1 MHLWHLLCCLLCMGL
16 NNAQEKT
23 FLVTAP
29 KFIRVDAYEKVVI
42 QLFGYNSE
50 STFTI
55 SFKNFPS
62 KNMTLATDTVTLN
75 AANNYQNSVMLKILP
90 RHLPKGGIF
99 SNMVYLEA
107 RSNEITKEEMIPV
120 TSVNGFLFIQTDKP
134 LYTPEQ
140 SVKVRVFSLNEELKP
155 AQRPITVTYMDPE
168 FVKVDIVEVEDVTGI
183 ASLPDFKLPLNPKYG
198 VWRIQAA
205 YSKDFSTS
213 VTAEFEV
220 KEYTLPSFII
230 SIEPGSQYICFNEFE
245 NFKFTVKARYLHG
258 KPLTSADVFV
268 QFGIINGEKT
278 TMFQMSAQHAVLDEG
293 EAEVIFNTNTALK
306 STPSLMMDSL
316 EQLDG
321 KFLYILLS
329 VMESTGG
336 ISVDSELSNIKYVI
350 SPYSLNL
357 VATPLFVKPS
367 LPYYVKVQVKDPVG
381 GSARRIPVKLQA
393 STLDKNGQETL
404 IEDGKSLLT
413 SSSDGT
419 VLFVVNIPSDAATL
433 QLKVETADSKI
444 PVENQ
449 ARKEFTA
456 VAYKSTINSYLH
468 IDWSSQH
475 KLLHVGDYVSVNVYP
490 KSPYLFKIQHFNYQI
505 ISKGKIVSFGSEKR
519 VKDSIFQN
527 LNFQV
532 TSDMVPSARLL
543 VYYIVTGEN
552 IAELVADSVWMDV
565 QEECVNNLKVTLSS
579 KNLDYEPK
587 MKMDLT
593 IDSQPHSYVALS
605 SMDKAVHS
613 IRTQSKSSMLKVL
626 DDIEKSSDRGCGG
639 GGGKDASDVFNLVGL
654 SFMTN
659 ANSKATDARGDMCSD
674 ILRPKRSTDLNKEM
688 NDKANSYTDTRLQKC
703 CLDGARV
710 YPIGESCQSRA
721 SRLTN
726 APNPCK
732 KAFYECC
739 FLANKLRAEERKIHI
754 LARGELTAIFGLQ
767 EPKIRSYFPE
777 SWLWEVHY
785 MQNTGRKTL
794 SFNMPDSLTTWEMSA
809 IAVSKQGICVAK
821 PLNPRVFKDVSINV
835 LIPYSVVRGE
845 QIELRGSVYNYKN
858 ENSWYCVTLEVPES
872 VCLSQG
878 TKTKTGVTQET
889 PCNKKSISELSVKA
903 FFFTLLPLEVGTHT
917 LRFSLKSPL
926 GSEVLVKTLKVVPEG
941 IKSELYEGGTLDP
954 QGIYG
959 LPKKRLEFRYRIPSN
974 VVPKSKVERML
985 SVNGEVLG
993 EIISTVVS
1001 PGGLQQLVNL
1011 PRGSGESELMALAP
1025 LCYVYHYLE
1034 KSDQW
1039 GLLGPDSFNIRI
1051 NLRGKMREAIT
1062 GVLSFRR
1069 PKEFSY
1075 SIWKNGEPSTWLTA
1089 LIVKILGQVSVH
1101 MSVDYMTV
1109 CNSIFWLTGRCQK
1122 ADGSFE
1128 DKSGYVPVKL
1138 QNSGANAEE
1147 QSLYLTAFTVI
1158 GIAKGIQAC
1167 PLLEYRDPVN
1177 KARDYLFTNL
1187 GKIKNVYTQ
1196 AIVTYALALTDKSS
1210 IPAITARD
1218 ALKKNAKVIGNP
1230 TIQRYWR
1237 DLETNSDTIQPNKG
1251 TARMV
1256 EMTSHALLT
1265 TLLYGDM
1272 HYANPIMNWLTEQ
1285 QRYGGGFYSTQD
1297 TIVALEA
1304 LTEYALL
1311 AKRSTLDMIVTAL
1324 YRKEGKMQEF
1334 DLSQE
1339 KSLAK
1344 PVEVT
1349 KNDDLVIT
1357 TGNSRG
1363 VSVVNIRTMYYQ
1375 MNDAQS
1381 SCFFDLKIGI
1391 SINRH
1396 AEARRRRRDLD
1407 DISIGITPSYTLEAC
1422 AKYKPHKNEI
1432 FTESSH
1438 TVMEISL
1445 LTGMEPVEEDLETL
1459 ATGLDQL
1466 ISDYTVNDNRVI
1478 VQVESIPSDRH
1489 LCVGF
1494 RLREIFKSSLRS
1506 SAQFKVY
1513 EYHEPDRQCSMLYK
1527 YTGDQSLTRVCQGE
1541 ECKCMEAGC
1550 GHLKP
1555 EADVSITLADRKKAA
1570 CQANTEYVYKVEIIS
1585 SMEEGDFKT
1594 YRARIEDIF
1603 KKGTD
1608 RVEKDSVVTLTRNAK
1623 CIGMDIQ
1630 PKEFYLVMGSEAIVS
1645 KDFTSY
1651 QYAYPLGPKSWVEL
1665 WPSRRSCSSQNCMK
1679 VLEVLNEFSE
1689 DLLINGCQM

>member
-1422 AKYKPHKNEI
+1422 AKY
-1432 FTESSH
+1432 
-1438 TVMEISL
+1438 
-1445 LTGMEPVEEDLETL
+1445 
-1459 ATGLDQL
+1459 
-1466 ISDYTVNDNRVI
+1466 
-1478 VQVESIPSDRH
+1478 
-1489 LCVGF
+1489 
-1494 RLREIFKSSLRS
+1494 
-1506 SAQFKVY
+1506 
-1513 EYHEPDRQCSMLYK
+1513 
-1527 YTGDQSLTRVCQGE
+1527 
-1541 ECKCMEAGC
+1541 
-1550 GHLKP
+1550 
-1555 EADVSITLADRKKAA
+1555 VS
-1570 CQANTEYVYKVEIIS
+1570 
-1585 SMEEGDFKT
+1585 FKT
-1594 YRARIEDIF
+1594 LRF
-1603 KKGTD
+1603 
-1608 RVEKDSVVTLTRNAK
+1608 
-1623 CIGMDIQ
+1623 
-1630 PKEFYLVMGSEAIVS
+1630 
-1645 KDFTSY
+1645 
-1651 QYAYPLGPKSWVEL
+1651 
-1665 WPSRRSCSSQNCMK
+1665 
-1679 VLEVLNEFSE
+1679 
-1689 DLLINGCQM
+1689 